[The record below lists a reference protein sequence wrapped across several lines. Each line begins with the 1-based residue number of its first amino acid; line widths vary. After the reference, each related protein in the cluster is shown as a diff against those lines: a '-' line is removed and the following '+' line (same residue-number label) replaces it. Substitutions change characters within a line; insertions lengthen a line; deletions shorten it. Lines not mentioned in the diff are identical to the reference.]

1 MQTTDTSGFKP
12 GLASLFFCTEQ
23 VEAVVWDD
31 AIAQHAATWATYLAD
46 NNLFQHATNLEAL
59 GEGENLYRSGKPIPT
74 EPCTEATKLFY
85 DEVKDYD
92 YNSPGFA
99 SNTGHFTQVRFSWN
113 NVNPRLSAGALISN
127 IIHDNTGAPNRPFR

>member
-1 MQTTDTSGFKP
+1 M
-12 GLASLFFCTEQ
+12 
-23 VEAVVWDD
+23 
-31 AIAQHAATWATYLAD
+31 AQHAATWATYLAD

-99 SNTGHFTQVRFSWN
+99 SNTGHFTQVRFFLG
-113 NVNPRLSAGALISN
+113 V
-127 IIHDNTGAPNRPFR
+127 T